1 MSYGFSAST
10 GAFYVYEDRA
20 SYEENG
26 NWPADVK
33 PVSEEVWQAYCGQ
46 GPAGKVRGADRKG
59 LPCWVDA
66 PPPTKSTLV
75 AAAERKK
82 RSCSTLPV
90 KQLPLCKMPMIW
102 RLRPKR
108 RRRSSGSGKLTGCSS
123 TASIRRMRQK
133 QIGPCRLHKQNPAK
147 QSAGFFLLLPAII
160 AIPDCAGHRPAVQS
174 KMAVLDA

>member
-33 PVSEEVWQAYCGQ
+33 PVSEEVWEAYCGQ

-66 PPPTKSTLV
+66 PPPTKSMLV

-82 RSCSTLPV
+82 AELLDVAGKVIAPLQDADDLAIATEEEAAQLRLWKTYRVQLNRINPQDAPETDWPLP
-90 KQLPLCKMPMIW
+90 
-102 RLRPKR
+102 
-108 RRRSSGSGKLTGCSS
+108 
-123 TASIRRMRQK
+123 
-133 QIGPCRLHKQNPAK
+133 PA
-147 QSAGFFLLLPAII
+147 
-160 AIPDCAGHRPAVQS
+160 
-174 KMAVLDA
+174 

>member
-33 PVSEEVWQAYCGQ
+33 PVSDDVWQAYCGQ

-59 LPCWVDA
+59 LPCWVDV
-66 PPPTKSTLV
+66 PPPTKPMLV

-82 RSCSTLPV
+82 AELLDVAGKAIAPLQDADDLAIATEEEAAQLRLWKTYRVQLNRINPQDAPEVDWPLP
-90 KQLPLCKMPMIW
+90 
-102 RLRPKR
+102 
-108 RRRSSGSGKLTGCSS
+108 
-123 TASIRRMRQK
+123 
-133 QIGPCRLHKQNPAK
+133 PA
-147 QSAGFFLLLPAII
+147 
-160 AIPDCAGHRPAVQS
+160 
-174 KMAVLDA
+174 

>member
-33 PVSEEVWQAYCGQ
+33 PVSEDVWQAYCGQ

-66 PPPTKSTLV
+66 LPPTKSMLV

-82 RSCSTLPV
+82 AELLDV
-90 KQLPLCKMPMIW
+90 A
-102 RLRPKR
+102 
-108 RRRSSGSGKLTGCSS
+108 GK
-123 TASIRRMRQK
+123 
-133 QIGPCRLHKQNPAK
+133 
-147 QSAGFFLLLPAII
+147 
-160 AIPDCAGHRPAVQS
+160 V
-174 KMAVLDA
+174 

>member
-33 PVSEEVWQAYCGQ
+33 PVSEEVWEAYCGQ

-66 PPPTKSTLV
+66 PPPTKSMLV

-82 RSCSTLPV
+82 AELLDVAGKVIAPLQDADDLAIATEEEAAQLRLWKTYRVQLNRINPRDAPETDWPLP
-90 KQLPLCKMPMIW
+90 
-102 RLRPKR
+102 
-108 RRRSSGSGKLTGCSS
+108 
-123 TASIRRMRQK
+123 
-133 QIGPCRLHKQNPAK
+133 PA
-147 QSAGFFLLLPAII
+147 
-160 AIPDCAGHRPAVQS
+160 
-174 KMAVLDA
+174 

>member
-33 PVSEEVWQAYCGQ
+33 PVSDEVWQAYCGQ

-82 RSCSTLPV
+82 AELLDVAGKAIAPLQDADDLAIVTEEEAAQLRLWKTYRVQLNRINPQDAPETDWPLP
-90 KQLPLCKMPMIW
+90 
-102 RLRPKR
+102 
-108 RRRSSGSGKLTGCSS
+108 
-123 TASIRRMRQK
+123 
-133 QIGPCRLHKQNPAK
+133 PA
-147 QSAGFFLLLPAII
+147 
-160 AIPDCAGHRPAVQS
+160 
-174 KMAVLDA
+174 

>member
-82 RSCSTLPV
+82 AELLDVAGKAIAPLQDADDLAIATEEEAA
-90 KQLPLCKMPMIW
+90 QL
-102 RLRPKR
+102 
-108 RRRSSGSGKLTGCSS
+108 
-123 TASIRRMRQK
+123 
-133 QIGPCRLHKQNPAK
+133 
-147 QSAGFFLLLPAII
+147 
-160 AIPDCAGHRPAVQS
+160 
-174 KMAVLDA
+174 

>member
-33 PVSEEVWQAYCGQ
+33 PVSDEVWQAYCGQ

-82 RSCSTLPV
+82 AELLDVAGKAIAPLQDADDLAIATEEEAAQLRLWKTYRVQLNRINPQDAPETDWPLP
-90 KQLPLCKMPMIW
+90 
-102 RLRPKR
+102 
-108 RRRSSGSGKLTGCSS
+108 
-123 TASIRRMRQK
+123 
-133 QIGPCRLHKQNPAK
+133 PA
-147 QSAGFFLLLPAII
+147 
-160 AIPDCAGHRPAVQS
+160 
-174 KMAVLDA
+174 